1 MVQRA
6 FKKCGISNAMDGR
19 EDSALYEDSSDGDD
33 CELSD
38 DDNVYADNLTPATV
52 EALFGHTDDEESGN
66 SNGRPSHPTSTI
78 SNNIQRFIFHH
89 VLGRGSFGKVV
100 LAEDKFNHQQFAVKV
115 ITKRDLLAEGEE
127 HAMVERR
134 VLQLASGCPF
144 LLHGTFAFQTKE
156 LVLLGMEY
164 VTCGDFHQLLRRKG
178 RLDIPSARFYAAELV
193 CGIQYLHSKGI
204 IHRDLK
210 PSNIL
215 VTETGHIKIADFGL
229 ALENIYGD
237 RTATEYTGTPGFMA
251 PEILAAEEYNAG
263 VDWYAFGIILNI
275 MITNSHKYQR
285 GLFNASSKE
294 AKNIIKKLLREDPTR
309 RLGVNG
315 NIRAHRFFQC
325 IDWDSVEALRMRPPH
340 ISKPPNNIQRGS
352 RPFNLQILEAAEA
365 SNLAMSANHQAL
377 FTGFSFTNISWK
389 TPDHPPAL

>member
-1 MVQRA
+1 
-6 FKKCGISNAMDGR
+6 
-19 EDSALYEDSSDGDD
+19 
-33 CELSD
+33 
-38 DDNVYADNLTPATV
+38 
-52 EALFGHTDDEESGN
+52 
-66 SNGRPSHPTSTI
+66 
-78 SNNIQRFIFHH
+78 
-89 VLGRGSFGKVV
+89 
-100 LAEDKFNHQQFAVKV
+100 
-115 ITKRDLLAEGEE
+115 
-127 HAMVERR
+127 
-134 VLQLASGCPF
+134 
-144 LLHGTFAFQTKE
+144 
-156 LVLLGMEY
+156 MEY
-164 VTCGDFHQLLRRKG
+164 VTYGDFHQLLRRKG

-193 CGIQYLHSKGI
+193 CGIQHLHSKGI

-237 RTATEYTGTPGFMA
+237 RTATEYTGTPGFIA

-285 GLFNASSKE
+285 GLFTSSSKE

-352 RPFNLQILEAAEA
+352 RPFNLQILEAAES
-365 SNLAMSANHQAL
+365 SNSAFSLENPGTSTSSLIPSEQAVFL
-377 FTGFSFTNISWK
+377 SPKESFRKEKIKMDKQDLDKQARNIIMARLKSGSGPQRN
-389 TPDHPPAL
+389 TRDIPVQEDGHRDG

>member
-1 MVQRA
+1 
-6 FKKCGISNAMDGR
+6 MD
-19 EDSALYEDSSDGDD
+19 
-33 CELSD
+33 
-38 DDNVYADNLTPATV
+38 
-52 EALFGHTDDEESGN
+52 
-66 SNGRPSHPTSTI
+66 
-78 SNNIQRFIFHH
+78 
-89 VLGRGSFGKVV
+89 VV
-100 LAEDKFNHQQFAVKV
+100 LNECFK
-115 ITKRDLLAEGEE
+115 
-127 HAMVERR
+127 M
-134 VLQLASGCPF
+134 
-144 LLHGTFAFQTKE
+144 E

-237 RTATEYTGTPGFMA
+237 RTATEYTGTPGFIA

-352 RPFNLQILEAAEA
+352 RPFNLQILEAAES
-365 SNLAMSANHQAL
+365 SNSAISANHQAL

-389 TPDHPPAL
+389 TPEHPPAL